1 LREISGDDEIELME
15 ELRFWRE
22 MEGKVKLRLRRTF
35 VKLSIYLYPI
45 NS

>member
-22 MEGKVKLRLRRTF
+22 MEGKVKLRLRRTIEI
-35 VKLSIYLYPI
+35 SIYLYPI